1 MHVRRKIGF
10 SMFLIS
16 AVIGTQNVSAQNVV
30 EITSVDVGMLYIH
43 AWDTHGPGLEARVG
57 FSLPGMWLGLR
68 HEVALAAQMATT
80 HGTVAAIGQY
90 DRTFRSGGV
99 IWRSTFAGLGRSV
112 QPYILVPVLL
122 ARSGLELG
130 EEYWPAYASSTMLY
144 HDLPPVHHNGTHW
157 GACFGL
163 GGGTELHLTR
173 HLHFDLSGTLLYPT
187 IFDDRRLIKTVRI
200 GLAFGGGRW

>member
-1 MHVRRKIGF
+1 MKTRLF
-10 SMFLIS
+10 SVALILFLP
-16 AVIGTQNVSAQNVV
+16 AVIGVKQVAAQNIVNVV
-30 EITSVDVGMLYIH
+30 SMDVGMLYIH

-99 IWRSTFAGLGRSV
+99 VWRSTFGGLHRNV
-112 QPYILVPVLL
+112 NPYFLVPVFL

-130 EEYWPAYASSTMLY
+130 EEYWDAYASSTWLY
-144 HDLPPVHHNGTHW
+144 SDLPRINHNGTHW

-163 GGGTELHLTR
+163 GGGMELAVTRYLHL
-173 HLHFDLSGTLLYPT
+173 DLSGTLMYPT
-187 IFDDRRLIKTVRI
+187 IFEDRSLIKTVRF
-200 GLAFGGGRW
+200 GVAFGA